1 MTFLFLTPAVL
12 SLLLLAAHF
21 SRAGWLSLSIFSL
34 AMIALVAV
42 PRRWAALTLQ
52 VVLVLGALEWVRT
65 IVVLVQARMEAG
77 MPATRMAIILGCV
90 VLVTLGAA
98 ALFRTSRLQRRFR

>member
-1 MTFLFLTPAVL
+1 LSLTPAVL

-21 SRAGWLSLSIFSL
+21 SRAGLLPLSLLSL
-34 AMIALVAV
+34 ALITLVFI

-65 IVVLVQARMEAG
+65 IVVLVQARMDAG
-77 MPATRMAIILGCV
+77 MPAARMAIILGCV

-98 ALFRTSRLQRRFR
+98 VLFRTSRLRRRFR

>member
-1 MTFLFLTPAVL
+1 LVFLSLTPAVL

-21 SRAGWLSLSIFSL
+21 SRAGLLPLSLLSL
-34 AMIALVAV
+34 ALITLVFI

-65 IVVLVQARMEAG
+65 IVVLVQARMDAG
-77 MPATRMAIILGCV
+77 MPAARMAIILGCV

-98 ALFRTSRLQRRFR
+98 VLFRTSRLRRRFR

>member
-1 MTFLFLTPAVL
+1 MVFLSLTPAVL

-21 SRAGWLSLSIFSL
+21 SRAGLLPLSLLSL
-34 AMIALVAV
+34 ALIALVFI

-65 IVVLVQARMEAG
+65 IVVLVQVRMDAG
-77 MPATRMAIILGCV
+77 MPAIRMALILGCV

-98 ALFRTSRLQRRFR
+98 ALFRTSRLQQRFR

>member
-1 MTFLFLTPAVL
+1 LVFLSLTPAVL

-21 SRAGWLSLSIFSL
+21 SRAGLLPLSLLSL
-34 AMIALVAV
+34 ALIALVFI

-65 IVVLVQARMEAG
+65 IVVLVQVRMDAG
-77 MPATRMAIILGCV
+77 MPAIRMALILGCV

-98 ALFRTSRLQRRFR
+98 ALFRTSRLQQRFR

>member
-1 MTFLFLTPAVL
+1 LSLTPAVL

-21 SRAGWLSLSIFSL
+21 SRAGLLPLSLLSL
-34 AMIALVAV
+34 ALIALVFI

-65 IVVLVQARMEAG
+65 IVVLVQVRMDAG
-77 MPATRMAIILGCV
+77 MPAIRMALILGCV

-98 ALFRTSRLQRRFR
+98 ALFRTSRLQQRFR